1 MTQPPIYDSM
11 SSPPSSQEAETG
23 PAQHPPTWLIGAL
36 VVGLLLA
43 YGQLLI
49 WMGQRW
55 YKSEYYGHG
64 FLIPLISVYLICRQ
78 SKRLRD
84 LPRRDFRW
92 GPPVVAAALLLH
104 LLATWLDVHFPS
116 GFALV
121 VTIFGLVIWL
131 WGWPTAR
138 AAAFPIGFLMFMV
151 PLARLLV
158 DQFAQPLQLL
168 GANLAGWL
176 AYGIGMDTIIE
187 GTTIHTPVYTFEVA
201 IACSGLKSSIAMSAL
216 AALLSY
222 LVVAPL
228 GKKIVLFLTSVPVAL
243 LANASRIFVTLVLG
257 QTVGPKAAEGFFHS
271 VSGILVFLIGF
282 AGLFLVAR
290 GLGCWQL
297 RDDI

>member
-1 MTQPPIYDSM
+1 MTQQPIDNSIPD
-11 SSPPSSQEAETG
+11 PPSGEDAGAG
-23 PAQHPPTWLIGAL
+23 PAQPPSIWLL
-36 VVGLLLA
+36 VAVAAGLLLA

-64 FLIPLISVYLICRQ
+64 FLIPLISAYLIYRQ
-78 SKRLRD
+78 RERLRD
-84 LPRRDFRW
+84 LPREDFRW
-92 GPPVVAAALLLH
+92 GLPVVAGALLLH
-104 LLATWLDVHFPS
+104 LLATWRDVHFPS

-121 VTIFGLVIWL
+121 ATIFGLVIWL

-138 AAAFPIGFLMFMV
+138 AVVFPVAFLFFMV

-168 GANLAGWL
+168 GANLAGRL
-176 AYGIGMDTIIE
+176 AYAIGVDTIIE
-187 GTTIHTPVYTFEVA
+187 GTMIHTPVYTFEVA
-201 IACSGLKSSIAMSAL
+201 IACSGLKSSIAMAAL
-216 AALLSY
+216 AALLAY

-228 GKKIVLFLTSVPVAL
+228 SKKTLLFLASVPIAL
-243 LANASRIFVTLVLG
+243 MANTARIFVTLVLG
-257 QTVGPKAAEGFFHS
+257 QTLGPEAAEGFFHS

-282 AGLFLVAR
+282 AGLFLVGR
-290 GLGCWQL
+290 GLGCWQF